1 MVNTRKKELQ
11 PQRGSQYLAADRQ
24 GSADMKVRRYRIRT
38 RLENR
43 DPITIALVSDF
54 HNGNAAAVSAALDS
68 CRPDLIAVAG
78 DLFLGYQYQGGPDFF
93 SGQENVLPLIRHCAK
108 LAPTFLSL
116 GNHEWVAPETE
127 LKTLENEG
135 VVILDNRWIRDEER
149 GLVIGGLSSAMLMDF
164 RKYRLRYGADAPYP
178 HEIRHTDR
186 VFLRTKSDWL
196 EDFSAQKGYR
206 ILLSHHPEYWT
217 FLKRRSVDLVLS
229 GHAHGGQIRLFG
241 HGLFAPGQGW
251 WPELTSGVHDGRLV
265 ISRGLSNTA
274 ALVPR
279 LFNPTEIVC
288 LLPGES

>member
-1 MVNTRKKELQ
+1 MQNSFYHIPGLPV
-11 PQRGSQYLAADRQ
+11 S
-24 GSADMKVRRYRIRT
+24 
-38 RLENR
+38 
-43 DPITIALVSDF
+43 IALLADLHEKDYSFLSDLYP
-54 HNGNAAAVSAALDS
+54 V
-68 CRPDLIAVAG
+68 DLIAVAG
-78 DLFLGYQYQGGPDFF
+78 DVLYGSAPEDGSSAAERAIPFL
-93 SGQENVLPLIRHCAK
+93 SACAAK
-108 LAPTFLSL
+108 APTFLSP
-116 GNHEWVAPETE
+116 GNHEWMLDQEDLAMIEKCGAAV
-127 LKTLENEG
+127 
-135 VVILDNRWIRDEER
+135 LDNRWVSGNGIC
-149 GLVIGGLSSAMLMDF
+149 IGGLSSGIYTE
-164 RKYRLRYGADAPYP
+164 KQP
-178 HEIRHTDR
+178 
-186 VFLRTKSDWL
+186 
-196 EDFSAQKGYR
+196 GYK

>member
-1 MVNTRKKELQ
+1 MQNSFYHIPGLPV
-11 PQRGSQYLAADRQ
+11 S
-24 GSADMKVRRYRIRT
+24 
-38 RLENR
+38 
-43 DPITIALVSDF
+43 IALLADLHEKDYSFLSDLYP
-54 HNGNAAAVSAALDS
+54 V
-68 CRPDLIAVAG
+68 DLIAVAG
-78 DLFLGYQYQGGPDFF
+78 DVLYGSAPEDGSSAAERVIPFL
-93 SGQENVLPLIRHCAK
+93 SACAAK
-108 LAPTFLSL
+108 APTFLSP
-116 GNHEWVAPETE
+116 GNHEWMLDQEDLAMIEKCGVA
-127 LKTLENEG
+127 
-135 VVILDNRWIRDEER
+135 VLDNRWVSGNGIC
-149 GLVIGGLSSAMLMDF
+149 IGGLSSGIYTDYQRF
-164 RKYRLRYGADAPYP
+164 R
-178 HEIRHTDR
+178 
-186 VFLRTKSDWL
+186 
-196 EDFSAQKGYR
+196 AQKEERYPLREVSHRKEAPLPDTEWLGDFEKQPGYK